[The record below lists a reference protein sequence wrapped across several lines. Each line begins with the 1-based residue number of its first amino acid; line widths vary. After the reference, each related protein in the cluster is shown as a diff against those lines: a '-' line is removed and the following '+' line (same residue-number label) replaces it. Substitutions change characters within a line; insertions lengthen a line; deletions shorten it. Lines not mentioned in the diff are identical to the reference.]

1 MVAKWVGSKRLERYQ
16 VPDVVQT
23 GVRVGKRLALPP
35 LVADVYLEDVG
46 ELCSITEAHL
56 LDTLT
61 R

>member
-1 MVAKWVGSKRLERYQ
+1 MSLTSCRPA
-16 VPDVVQT
+16 
-23 GVRVGKRLALPP
+23 RVGKRLALPP

-46 ELCSITEAHL
+46 ELCSIAEAHL